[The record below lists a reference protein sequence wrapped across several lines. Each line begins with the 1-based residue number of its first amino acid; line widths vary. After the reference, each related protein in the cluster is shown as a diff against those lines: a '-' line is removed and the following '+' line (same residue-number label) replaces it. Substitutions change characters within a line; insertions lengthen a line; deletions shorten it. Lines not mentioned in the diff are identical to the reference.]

1 MDADAAQ
8 KLLDDKL
15 VEHSLAA
22 RGWTGHLDS
31 AVRRF
36 GVCDHR
42 RKRITISRH
51 LAAINSDEE
60 TLDTVLHEVA
70 HALAGPKAGHDLQW
84 RAIAARIGANPDGI
98 HDAEE
103 VVSVT
108 GSWFLV
114 HSETG
119 EVFRSYHRRPAK
131 TDWSGTWIRGRQA
144 DTFGK
149 LKIIS
154 ARERALAQQDSDDPH
169 EAAPTTIRSFDRT
182 TVQVLREEI
191 TAAISEVCQRHGL
204 EVQPEGG
211 KFDPG
216 TYRCSFAIRVPGE
229 HVEDGDRAE
238 FALHAHLFGLVEDD
252 FGKAFRSPRG
262 DRFTLVGLKPRNRK
276 FPVIGRDG
284 AGRRFKFPRA
294 VLDALE

>member
-1 MDADAAQ
+1 MDADAVQ
-8 KLLDDKL
+8 RLLDDKL
-15 VEHSLAA
+15 LEHGLAA
-22 RGWTGHLDS
+22 QGWTGHLDN
-31 AVRRF
+31 ALRRF

-70 HALAGPKAGHDLQW
+70 HALAGPKAKHDLQW

-103 VVSVT
+103 VSSVA

-114 HSETG
+114 HADTG

-131 TDWSGTWIRGRQA
+131 TDLSKTWIRGRHA
-144 DTFGK
+144 DTLGK
-149 LKIIS
+149 LKVIS
-154 ARERALAQQDSDDPH
+154 ARERALADQGSGDDHSD
-169 EAAPTTIRSFDRT
+169 APATIRSFDRA

-204 EVQPEGG
+204 EVQSEGG

-238 FALHAHLFGLVEDD
+238 FTLHAHLFGLTEDD
-252 FGKAFRSPRG
+252 FGRAFRSPRG
-262 DRFTLVGLKPRNRK
+262 DKFTLVGLKPRNRK
-276 FPVIGRDG
+276 YPVIGKDA
-284 AGRRFKFPRA
+284 AGRRFKFPRT
-294 VLDALE
+294 LLETLE